1 MIKIIRRTDK
11 KLCSQKFN
19 QVVQEVQVV
28 LEVLEDSLS
37 SNNDNQSAQQ
47 VQTLS

>member
-11 KLCSQKFN
+11 ILCSQKFN

-28 LEVLEDSLS
+28 LEDSLS
-37 SNNDNQSAQQ
+37 SNNDSQSAQQ
-47 VQTLS
+47 VPTPS